1 MLSIRRPYVL
11 ARFPPWHGDRQ
22 DEAELA
28 TGTLYLALTDGHVI
42 DAVERSLQCG
52 KSRSQDRHVIVF
64 NASRIELPG
73 FAP

>member
-52 KSRSQDRHVIVF
+52 KSRS
-64 NASRIELPG
+64 
-73 FAP
+73 